1 MMEEMQTTLG
11 EYMANYKE
19 DEIHEDLVATFVENI
34 KYRDYVFYALKE
46 TLIAKFT
53 RLAKDYETIN

>member
-1 MMEEMQTTLG
+1 
-11 EYMANYKE
+11 MANYKE
-19 DEIHEDLVATFVENI
+19 DEIHEDLVSTFLENI
-34 KYRDYVFYALKE
+34 KDRDRVFVSLKE